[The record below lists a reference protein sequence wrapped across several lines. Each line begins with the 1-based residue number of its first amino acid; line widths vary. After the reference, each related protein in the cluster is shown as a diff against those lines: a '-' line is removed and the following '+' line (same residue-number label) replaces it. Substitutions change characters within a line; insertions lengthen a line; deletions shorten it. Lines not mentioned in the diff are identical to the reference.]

1 MDRLSQLGIDL
12 WSIVIYIANTGV
24 VLAVLTYFLFK
35 PILKFIDA
43 RRKHIADSIEEAN
56 LLREEFSK
64 KLATSE
70 AEKKK
75 MEAEL
80 RQEMQNLQ
88 KFLETKR
95 IELISEMETTRTE
108 MMRKA
113 QNEIDERKASLIK
126 DTEKEVMAIMTR
138 IILEIVQNKVPE
150 NVVQESIHD
159 SWKQYLQRN

>member
-24 VLAVLTYFLFK
+24 VLAILTYFLFK
-35 PILKFIDA
+35 PILKFIDS
-43 RRKHIADSIEEAN
+43 RRKQIADSIEEAN
-56 LLREEFSK
+56 LLREEFGK
-64 KLATSE
+64 KLHTSE
-70 AEKKK
+70 VEKKK

-95 IELISEMETTRTE
+95 IELVSEMETVRTD

-113 QNEIDERKASLIK
+113 QEEIDARKESLIK

-150 NVVQESIHD
+150 NVIQESIHE